1 MPLYEYEC
9 RKHGTFEQIAS
20 IAACREPGAC
30 PECAAPAARVLSVP
44 HFSSMARSE
53 IIARDRNER
62 SRHEPRVSSTPGSC
76 SHAGPCNHGSRGKAK
91 AKPGQL
97 QAYKG
102 KRPWVMEHA

>member
-9 RKHGTFEQIAS
+9 QKHGTFESIAS
-20 IAACREPGAC
+20 IEACREPGAC
-30 PECAAPAARVLSVP
+30 PTCEKPASRVLSAP
-44 HFSSMARSE
+44 HLRSMARSE
-53 IIARDRNER
+53 VIARDRNEQ
-62 SRHEPRVSSTPGSC
+62 SRHEPRLSKTPGSC
-76 SHAGPCNHGSRGKAK
+76 SHSGPCNHGRGKAR